1 MNSEQK
7 TNFALFA
14 SAKLND
20 KKIFEQYIDSLGY
33 AHNCN
38 LTMVSP
44 IYFNDNKQNA
54 TYLFEPKKDNPT
66 FVLTL
71 EYRDFKLA
79 YNTLNLLLFDKTEW
93 LDECFIEQFEMK
105 YKNISLKIVDEISLL
120 MYEASLFYSD
130 DKVIYDMYKAARI
143 NLYGIYDNVYLL
155 EKAIYYCNSYFYP
168 LKIFFE
174 IEKDAKYFDD
184 FRLLADALR
193 TIYDK
198 FAVEITDALILDKV
212 KKLLHKSKELSYTN
226 HERMLLSFSYLQNGY
241 IDDAEILIQPTTNA
255 IVDSIKQQDM
265 DYKSIHLL
273 ICDIH
278 NQYMYKNDDNDIM
291 HKWFLESTNR
301 LYGAFDEH
309 KC

>member
-1 MNSEQK
+1 MAK
-7 TNFALFA
+7 TYKQ
-14 SAKLND
+14 AKED
-20 KKIFEQYIDSLGY
+20 KPIF
-33 AHNCN
+33 
-38 LTMVSP
+38 VP
-44 IYFNDNKQNA
+44 
-54 TYLFEPKKDNPT
+54 
-66 FVLTL
+66 TL

-105 YKNISLKIVDEISLL
+105 YKYISLKIVDEISLL

-130 DKVIYDMYKAARI
+130 DKVIYDIYKAARI

-184 FRLLADALR
+184 FRLLADALK
-193 TIYDK
+193 TMFDK
-198 FAVEITDALILDKV
+198 FVVEITDTLILDKV
-212 KKLLHKSKELSYTN
+212 EELLFESKEFVCTN

-241 IDDAEILIQPTTNA
+241 IDDAEILIQPTINA
-255 IVDSIKQQDM
+255 IVDLIKQQNT

-278 NQYMYKNDDNDIM
+278 NQCMYKNNDNEVMD
-291 HKWFLESTNR
+291 KWFLESTNR
-301 LYGAFDEH
+301 LYGAFYENRY
-309 KC
+309 